1 MDIVKNILNVA
12 IEKGY
17 NNKQL
22 CELLNKNSSYI
33 SDWKNGKSKPKA
45 DELVLLANTFRCSID
60 FLLGYSS
67 ENINFSS
74 DEIELLSEFK
84 KLDLKGKSA
93 VMQTILNEQKR
104 MNKNSISQDMKE
116 TITSVE
122 NLPITTKQ
130 K

>member
-1 MDIVKNILNVA
+1 MEVVKNILKVA
-12 IEKGY
+12 KDNGY
-17 NNKQL
+17 TDSQICK
-22 CELLNKNSSYI
+22 LLKKNTGYVN
-33 SDWKNGKSKPKA
+33 DWKRGKSKPKA